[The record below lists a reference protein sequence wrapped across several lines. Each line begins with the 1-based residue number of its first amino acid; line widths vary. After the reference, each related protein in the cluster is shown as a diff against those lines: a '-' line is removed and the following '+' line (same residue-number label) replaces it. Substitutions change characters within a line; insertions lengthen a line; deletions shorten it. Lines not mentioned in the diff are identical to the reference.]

1 MNYGVDDSVN
11 KSRITNVILTIGKV
25 HHAPAATQS
34 GHGKEPRS
42 SLWLLSW
49 PFFAKTE
56 PDGRKAPKTCL
67 MSQGYT
73 SILARGL
80 PIVRYSFCALLAA
93 IAWCA
98 ATSNLLYYAWFLS
111 HEWQR
116 SNTRLPPY
124 TIDLGWLFSLPN
136 SGGFGSLLPTFLSA
150 TVAVIAWHLRK
161 KRS

>member
-1 MNYGVDDSVN
+1 
-11 KSRITNVILTIGKV
+11 
-25 HHAPAATQS
+25 
-34 GHGKEPRS
+34 
-42 SLWLLSW
+42 
-49 PFFAKTE
+49 
-56 PDGRKAPKTCL
+56 

-80 PIVRYSFCALLAA
+80 SIVRYSFCVLLAA

-98 ATSNLLYYAWFLS
+98 ATSNLLHYGWFLG

-116 SNTRLPPY
+116 SDNRLPTY
-124 TIDLGWLFSLPN
+124 TIEWGWLFYLPN

-150 TVAVIAWHLRK
+150 VVAVIAWRLRE